1 MNGSDN
7 KKGTVRTMNYLAMPV
22 FAVLLLVSP
31 VFARVLGV
39 QLGGL
44 ATAVLVV
51 SGALLLLITGVL
63 TTVRRLYQKT
73 KASEAFVRTGF
84 GGVRVIR
91 DGGALVIPFVH
102 ELVRVS
108 LQTIKLEVQR
118 ENEVALITKDK
129 LRADIRAEFFVRVQ
143 PDVESILQASRSLG
157 EKMLNLSEVRA
168 LVEDKL
174 VSALRTAAASRT
186 LEELNSERDQFLSD
200 VMRLVGED
208 LSSNG
213 LVLET
218 VTISKLDQTDDRFLK
233 AENIFDAQGKR
244 KIAEITQQ
252 NLSERNRLVREG
264 EQLRKQQDVIARQ
277 AVLELERRENET
289 IARQHAEVQKS
300 QAEAARDAEVKSLEA
315 KREVELASIEKQRQ
329 LEVATRLAEQAAE
342 IAEREKQEKI
352 VEAEQKRTLAQRALV
367 DAEAERERAQQA
379 LHSVRVTA
387 EAERDKTQK
396 VLAAQAQAEMRF
408 VNEQRQAD
416 SDAYAKQKQAE
427 AQRLA
432 ADAEAEAVRKRAQA
446 QADAEHHK
454 ALGQRAIAMVPVEVK
469 RAELDVE
476 RDRVENVVK
485 RELEAR
491 EKHGRVAQEFELSK
505 LRIEAE
511 REVRVATAHAQ
522 ASLFTK
528 MSANLYGTTADV
540 EKLMQAFVNGQGTA
554 NLLNGF
560 VAQVDQPTKAALRT
574 MGEGVAQLAESVLDA
589 RNGHAKAKPAAQ
601 PLTEE

>member
-1 MNGSDN
+1 MANLMLSLLGLLLLLAPVLARALSHPLDGLETAAALANG
-7 KKGTVRTMNYLAMPV
+7 VI
-22 FAVLLLVSP
+22 LLLVS
-31 VFARVLGV
+31 GV
-39 QLGGL
+39 L
-44 ATAVLVV
+44 AT
-51 SGALLLLITGVL
+51 IK
-63 TTVRRLYQKT
+63 RLYQKT
-73 KASEAFVRTGF
+73 KASESFVRTGF

-102 ELVRVS
+102 ELLRVS

-157 EKMLNLSEVRA
+157 EKMANVTEVRG

-174 VSALRTAAASRT
+174 VSALRTAAASRS

-208 LSSNG
+208 LRSNG

-252 NLSERNRLVREG
+252 NLSERNRLLRAG
-264 EQLRKQQDVIARQ
+264 EQLRKEQDVETRK
-277 AVLELERRENET
+277 AVLELERSECE
-289 IARQHAEVQKS
+289 ALSRQQAEVQKS
-300 QAEAARDAEVKSLEA
+300 EAEARRDAQVKVLQTA
-315 KREVELASIEKQRQ
+315 REVELIAIDKQRQ
-329 LEVATRLAEQAAE
+329 LEVATRLAQQAAE
-342 IAEREKQEKI
+342 IAEREKQER
-352 VEAEQKRTLAQRALV
+352 VAEAEQKRTLAERALV
-367 DAEAERERAQQA
+367 DAEVERERARQTFE
-379 LHSVRVTA
+379 SVRVTG

-396 VLAAQAQAEMRF
+396 VLAAQAAAEMRF
-408 VNEQRQAD
+408 VSEQRQAD

-427 AQRLA
+427 AQRLS
-432 ADAEAEAVRKRAQA
+432 ADAEAEAIRKRAEA
-446 QADAEHHK
+446 SADAEQQR
-454 ALGQRAIAMVPVEVK
+454 ALGQRALAMVPVEVK
-469 RAELDVE
+469 RAELEVE

-511 REVRVATAHAQ
+511 KEVRIATSHAQ
-522 ASLFTK
+522 ASVFTK
-528 MSANLYGTTADV
+528 MTANLYGTTEDV
-540 EKLMQAFVNGQGTA
+540 EKLLASFVAGQSTA
-554 NLLNGF
+554 SALNGF
-560 VAQVDQPTKAALRT
+560 LSHADEPTKALIGT
-574 MGEGVAQLAESVLDA
+574 LGKGVAELA
-589 RNGHAKAKPAAQ
+589 GAAAERLKGAPSKGAEQ
-601 PLTEE
+601 VQAED

>member
-1 MNGSDN
+1 
-7 KKGTVRTMNYLAMPV
+7 MNYLMLPG
-22 FAVLLLVSP
+22 FGLVLLLVP
-31 VFARVLGV
+31 VLAQALGKG
-39 QLGGL
+39 LGGF
-44 ATAVLVV
+44 ATAVLVL
-51 SGALLLLITGVL
+51 SGVVLLLVTGVL

-143 PDVESILQASRSLG
+143 PDVESILQAARSLG
-157 EKMLNLSEVRA
+157 EKMLNVTEVRA

-174 VSALRTAAASRT
+174 VSALRTAAASRS

-200 VMRLVGED
+200 VVRLVAED

-233 AENIFDAQGKR
+233 TENIFDAQGKR

-264 EQLRKQQDVIARQ
+264 EQLRKQQDVAARQ
-277 AVLELERRENET
+277 AVLELERRESESL
-289 IARQHAEVQKS
+289 ARQQAEVQKS
-300 QAEAARDAEVKSLEA
+300 ECEAARDAQVKAVET
-315 KREVELASIEKQRQ
+315 KREIELATIEKQRQ
-329 LEVATRLAEQAAE
+329 LNVATQLSQQATE

-352 VEAEQKRTLAQRALV
+352 VEAEQKRTLAQRELAL
-367 DAEAERERAQQA
+367 AEAERERAQQT

-396 VLAAQAQAEMRF
+396 VLAAQAQAEMRY

-416 SDAYAKQKQAE
+416 SDAYTKHKQAE

-432 ADAEAEAVRKRAQA
+432 ADAEAEAIRKRAEA
-446 QADAEHHK
+446 QADAEQQK

-469 RAELDVE
+469 RAEIELE

-491 EKHGRVAQEFELSK
+491 EQHGRVAQEFELSK

-511 REVRVATAHAQ
+511 REVRVAFASAQ
-522 ASLFTK
+522 ATLFTK
-528 MSANLYGTTADV
+528 MTANLYGTTADV
-540 EKLMQAFVNGQGTA
+540 EKLMRSFVDGQSVA
-554 NLLNGF
+554 NTLNGF
-560 VAQVDQPTKAALRT
+560 VANVDQPAKDVLQKL
-574 MGEGVAQLAESVLDA
+574 GEGVAQLSSGLLD
-589 RNGHAKAKPAAQ
+589 RPNGHTKRSAAEQ
-601 PLTEE
+601 PLAEE

>member
-1 MNGSDN
+1 MANVMLSVLGGLLLLAPLIARATPYALGSMESAVAIANG
-7 KKGTVRTMNYLAMPV
+7 V
-22 FAVLLLVSP
+22 VLLLLS
-31 VFARVLGV
+31 GI
-39 QLGGL
+39 L
-44 ATAVLVV
+44 ATFK
-51 SGALLLLITGVL
+51 
-63 TTVRRLYQKT
+63 RLYQKT
-73 KASEAFVRTGF
+73 KASEGFVRTGF

-102 ELVRVS
+102 ELTRVS

-157 EKMLNLSEVRA
+157 DKMAHVGEVRA

-208 LSSNG
+208 LKSNG

-252 NLSERNRLVREG
+252 NLSERNRLVRAG
-264 EQLRKQQDVIARQ
+264 EQLRKEQDVTARQ
-277 AVLELERRENET
+277 AVLELERLENE
-289 IARQHAEVQKS
+289 ALSRQQAEVHKS
-300 QAEAARDAEVKSLEA
+300 QAEAKRDAQIKALSA
-315 KREVELASIEKQRQ
+315 QREVELCAIDKQRQ
-329 LEVATRLAEQAAE
+329 LELATRLSQQATE
-342 IAEREKQEKI
+342 IAEREKQER
-352 VEAEQKRTLAQRALV
+352 VAEAEQKRALAERALV
-367 DAEAERERAQQA
+367 DAEAERERARQVFE
-379 LHSVRVTA
+379 SVRVTG

-396 VLAAQAQAEMRF
+396 VLAAQAAAEMRF
-408 VNEQRQAD
+408 VGEQRQAD

-432 ADAEAEAVRKRAQA
+432 ADAEAEAIRKRAEA
-446 QADAEHHK
+446 NAEAEVQR
-454 ALGQRAIAMVPVEVK
+454 ALGQRALAMVPVEVM
-469 RAELDVE
+469 RAELEVE
-476 RDRVENVVK
+476 RERVENVVK

-511 REVRVATAHAQ
+511 KEVRVASAQAQ
-522 ASLFTK
+522 ASVFTR
-528 MSANLYGTTADV
+528 MSANLYGTTQDV
-540 EKLMQAFVNGQGTA
+540 EKLLASFVAGQSTA
-554 NLLNGF
+554 SALNGF
-560 VAQVDQPTKAALRT
+560 LSQTSEPTQAVLSAL
-574 MGEGVAQLAESVLDA
+574 GKGVAELAGSAAERLKGA
-589 RNGHAKAKPAAQ
+589 NAKTELELAQ
-601 PLTEE
+601 AEE